1 MTAFPIV
8 MMVFISLYSI
18 VDGVFIANFTEGGD
32 AFAAVNLVFPFIMII
47 GSIGF
52 MMGTGGT
59 AYVSKLLGEKN
70 HEKANKSFSLIVYAT
85 IALGVIFSIGGYF
98 LIEPIVKAMASI
110 SIDATEKMISDAIL
124 YGKILIGGQVVF
136 MLQNVFQSFF
146 AHI

>member
-1 MTAFPIV
+1 MYNHVSMKVHISDHFTYSKILRMTAFPIV

-59 AYVSKLLGEKN
+59 TRKQIS
-70 HEKANKSFSLIVYAT
+70 HSL
-85 IALGVIFSIGGYF
+85 
-98 LIEPIVKAMASI
+98 
-110 SIDATEKMISDAIL
+110 
-124 YGKILIGGQVVF
+124 
-136 MLQNVFQSFF
+136 
-146 AHI
+146 

>member
-70 HEKANKSFSLIVYAT
+70 HEK
-85 IALGVIFSIGGYF
+85 
-98 LIEPIVKAMASI
+98 E
-110 SIDATEKMISDAIL
+110 
-124 YGKILIGGQVVF
+124 
-136 MLQNVFQSFF
+136 
-146 AHI
+146 